1 MLANKKVYIME
12 NTIINLCKK
21 FNIKGQFVSYKIFTS
36 GHINTTC
43 LVSFFDNGS
52 INEYVI
58 QKINK
63 NVFKKPDLVMDN
75 IVSVTEFIKNK
86 VKSHR
91 NADSKVL
98 NFCQANDGKFFTID
112 ENGDFWRMYNYVDKS
127 VTFDSTSNSKI
138 LEETGKAFG
147 EFQYFLSDYPIEK
160 LNIIIPHFHNTVNRY
175 LNLKNV
181 ANNNPVGRLRQVED
195 VVESYLNLEEVAT
208 KMYKMQKNNELQL
221 RVTHNDT
228 KCNNV
233 LFDQNTNEHLCVIDL
248 DTVMPGLIGFD
259 FGDAIRFGASTA
271 AEDETDLGK
280 VKIDLNKFR
289 AFTNG
294 FLSEVATRLTPKEKE
309 TLALGAITMTLECGA
324 RFLTDYLD
332 GDNYFK
338 IEYEK
343 HNLDRAKCQLALAED
358 MIKNYSKLNQIVD
371 EIYNKI
377 VLNENI
383 KIKSNEKV

>member
-1 MLANKKVYIME
+1 ME
-12 NTIINLCKK
+12 NKIIKLCKN
-21 FNIKGQFVSYKIFTS
+21 FNINGQFISYKTFTS

-43 LVSFFDNGS
+43 LVSFFENGK
-52 INEYVI
+52 INEYVL

-63 NVFKKPDLVMDN
+63 NVFKNPEQVMEN

-86 VKSHR
+86 IANSNQTSSR
-91 NADSKVL
+91 VL
-98 NFCQANDGKFFTID
+98 SFCQANDGQFFSID
-112 ENGDFWRMYNYVDKS
+112 ENGDYWRMYNFVDKS
-127 VTFDSTSNSKI
+127 VTFDSTSNAMI
-138 LEETGKAFG
+138 LEETGRAFG
-147 EFQYFLSDYPIEK
+147 EFQYFLSDYPIDK

-175 LNLKNV
+175 LALKNV
-181 ANNNPVGRLRQVED
+181 VETNPVGRLEKVSGI
-195 VVESYLNLEEVAT
+195 VESYLELEEVAT
-208 KMYKMQKNNELQL
+208 QMYKMQKNNELQL

-233 LFDQNTNEHLCVIDL
+233 LFDQNTNKHLCVIDL

-271 AEDETDLGK
+271 TEDETDLSK

-289 AFTNG
+289 SFANG
-294 FLSEVATRLTPKEKE
+294 FLNEVATRLTQKEKE

-338 IEYEK
+338 IGYEN
-343 HNLDRAKCQLALAED
+343 HNLDRAKCQLALAKD
-358 MIKNYSKLNQIVD
+358 MIKNYSKLNEIIE
-371 EIYNKI
+371 EIYNKTI
-377 VLNENI
+377 TNKREAELYSTHSRIECKTN
-383 KIKSNEKV
+383 